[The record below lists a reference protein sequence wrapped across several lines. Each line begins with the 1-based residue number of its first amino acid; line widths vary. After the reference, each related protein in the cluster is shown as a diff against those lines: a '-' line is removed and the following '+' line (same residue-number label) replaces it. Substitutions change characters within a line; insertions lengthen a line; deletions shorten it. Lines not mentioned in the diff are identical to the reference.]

1 MSLIKVSWYVL
12 RVKNMHFGIP
22 SDSWDPCGKAKPSHV
37 LYIIRLGEA
46 ELCILELT
54 SVFHHLSNVGPTQLC
69 ALAYIGCTLQ
79 AITF

>member
-1 MSLIKVSWYVL
+1 
-12 RVKNMHFGIP
+12 MHFRSP
-22 SDSWDPCGKAKPSHV
+22 LDYLDRCGKVKPSYV
-37 LYIIRLGEA
+37 QYIIRQDEA
-46 ELCILELT
+46 ALHTLELT